1 MKGGHIR
8 IDDMPQIL
16 EALSKIKNREINEEI
31 YDMIQKLENHEKKV
45 VFEEYNLHNIDIV

>member
-31 YDMIQKLENHEKKV
+31 YGMIQKLENHE
-45 VFEEYNLHNIDIV
+45 N